1 MGARWR
7 FLAVATSVA
16 VMASGAMLAAATLDS
31 PAARAA
37 TPANGSVS
45 AAKPTVTWANAAPMS
60 GSAPSRRNQTCASA
74 SKPCDDF
81 MLAIDRSGIAGD
93 ARLTIEITPSSGA
106 QMNLLFYPPNC
117 SGDPANTDNCYSV
130 DSTDT
135 NLINPANGTYLLRV
149 ACMACAASSYTAK
162 ATLEPVTFNL
172 PAAADQSYS
181 WAVKQLPH
189 SADVQYGEPGI
200 SVNKLGHVIVNSF
213 GPTVWISTDNGGT
226 FGDPLTSVD
235 PTPCSGASG
244 DADAVVSN
252 DDTYYADNLCLA
264 GPTNLSYSS
273 TDGGKTWNAG
283 QGGLPNL
290 PGAATDSDRQWY
302 ALDPNNPAVLYFSYH
317 DFEGPNIWLN
327 KSTDHGQTWTQQTP
341 ITLGAANFLDTGVG
355 NTSARPLVDPT
366 DSNTVTVFYTSNTAQ
381 QSATAPP
388 TNTDFDLTQV
398 WMARSTDGGKTF
410 TNTEIFDAGQTAGLD
425 NTIAHEFSSAAIDA
439 AGNAYVVVSERLGN
453 ATQTHLELLAIPK
466 GSTAKVKPVQV
477 DQNGLGA
484 NVFPWI
490 AAGDPGRVDISWYGS
505 PAQDNNDPKAQWS
518 QMFAQT
524 LNALSGT
531 PTFTQSRVSGVRPMH
546 AADIC
551 LPGVQVRRGK
561 LGPGQ
566 MIAVDPCGMAE
577 MVWTDDSTGPGL
589 TMFAKQAGGASLRPT
604 ACAASLSTSPAA
616 GTATPAA
623 TATPTAAPNGSLPKT
638 GESMPFG
645 PFGAL
650 ALVAGLAGL
659 YGVARIQRSVA
670 RSERQRA

>member
-200 SVNKLGHVIVNSF
+200 SVNTLGHVIVNSF
-213 GPTVWISTDNGGT
+213 APTVWISTDN
-226 FGDPLTSVD
+226 
-235 PTPCSGASG
+235 
-244 DADAVVSN
+244 
-252 DDTYYADNLCLA
+252 
-264 GPTNLSYSS
+264 
-273 TDGGKTWNAG
+273 
-283 QGGLPNL
+283 
-290 PGAATDSDRQWY
+290 
-302 ALDPNNPAVLYFSYH
+302 
-317 DFEGPNIWLN
+317 
-327 KSTDHGQTWTQQTP
+327 GQTWTQQTP

-425 NTIAHEFSSAAIDA
+425 NTIAHEF
-439 AGNAYVVVSERLGN
+439 
-453 ATQTHLELLAIPK
+453 
-466 GSTAKVKPVQV
+466 
-477 DQNGLGA
+477 
-484 NVFPWI
+484 
-490 AAGDPGRVDISWYGS
+490 
-505 PAQDNNDPKAQWS
+505 
-518 QMFAQT
+518 
-524 LNALSGT
+524 
-531 PTFTQSRVSGVRPMH
+531 
-546 AADIC
+546 
-551 LPGVQVRRGK
+551 
-561 LGPGQ
+561 
-566 MIAVDPCGMAE
+566 
-577 MVWTDDSTGPGL
+577 
-589 TMFAKQAGGASLRPT
+589 
-604 ACAASLSTSPAA
+604 
-616 GTATPAA
+616 
-623 TATPTAAPNGSLPKT
+623 
-638 GESMPFG
+638 
-645 PFGAL
+645 
-650 ALVAGLAGL
+650 
-659 YGVARIQRSVA
+659 
-670 RSERQRA
+670 